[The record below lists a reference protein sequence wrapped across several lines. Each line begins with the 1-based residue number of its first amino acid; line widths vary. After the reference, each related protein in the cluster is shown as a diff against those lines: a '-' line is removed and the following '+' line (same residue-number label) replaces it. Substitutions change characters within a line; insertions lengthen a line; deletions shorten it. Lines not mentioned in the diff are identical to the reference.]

1 MAFSKGWKPGRWKV
15 VCDRCGFRFHS
26 DALKLEWTGLR
37 VCSGCFETRNPQDFL
52 RVQPEKIVP
61 EWVRPEP
68 ADTFAS
74 TCDLWSASPMADFG
88 GADCCTVGGN
98 TNIPLLISVFGAS
111 SVAARA
117 ITSRSI
123 AGVFP

>member
-52 RVQPEKIVP
+52 KLHPEKIVP
-61 EWVRPEP
+61 EWTRPETT
-68 ADTFAS
+68 DTFLYMC
-74 TCDLWSASPMADFG
+74 TIYTQG
-88 GADCCTVGGN
+88 GADHAEADCAKADALYV
-98 TNIPLLISVFGAS
+98 P
-111 SVAARA
+111 
-117 ITSRSI
+117 
-123 AGVFP
+123 FP